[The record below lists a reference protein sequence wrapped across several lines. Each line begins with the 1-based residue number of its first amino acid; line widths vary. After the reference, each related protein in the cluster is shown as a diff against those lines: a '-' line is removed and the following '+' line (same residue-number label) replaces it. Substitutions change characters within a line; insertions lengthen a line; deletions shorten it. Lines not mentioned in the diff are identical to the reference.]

1 MEVFTVT
8 ARTSECDCTWVIEF
22 DWSTEGRSGVQT
34 VTNNGQ
40 PFRTTSKADAVPCP
54 LSRCL

>member
-1 MEVFTVT
+1 M
-8 ARTSECDCTWVIEF
+8 IEF

-54 LSRCL
+54 LSNCP